1 MFIAKVS
8 KGRTIRQFLN
18 GTLTAPV
25 LYSFM
30 WMVIYG
36 GIGIRHEREASALG
50 YCCPDSNTTW
60 LTKVEDTLSAIN
72 TNRVGNNIVKAS
84 ESNWLCINEDCGT
97 CASAVIAWKETQNAT
112 YMDFYNE
119 YAMLGQDFGST
130 APDRSLSKLSCHRTE
145 QMWFDVMR
153 SYGDIG
159 IFLSGFSLVAMLLYF
174 VTSSDSGSLVIDCL
188 ASNGDPDPPKVQRV
202 FWAFME
208 GSTATALLIAGGT
221 NGLEALQV
229 FLRNRF

>member
-60 LTKVEDTLSAIN
+60 LTTVEDTFSAIN
-72 TNRVGNNIVKAS
+72 TKQVGNNIVSAS
-84 ESNWLCINEDCGT
+84 ESNWLCINEDCG
-97 CASAVIAWKETQNAT
+97 
-112 YMDFYNE
+112 
-119 YAMLGQDFGST
+119 
-130 APDRSLSKLSCHRTE
+130 SC
-145 QMWFDVMR
+145 
-153 SYGDIG
+153 
-159 IFLSGFSLVAMLLYF
+159 
-174 VTSSDSGSLVIDCL
+174 
-188 ASNGDPDPPKVQRV
+188 
-202 FWAFME
+202 
-208 GSTATALLIAGGT
+208 ATAGS
-221 NGLEALQV
+221 N
-229 FLRNRF
+229 